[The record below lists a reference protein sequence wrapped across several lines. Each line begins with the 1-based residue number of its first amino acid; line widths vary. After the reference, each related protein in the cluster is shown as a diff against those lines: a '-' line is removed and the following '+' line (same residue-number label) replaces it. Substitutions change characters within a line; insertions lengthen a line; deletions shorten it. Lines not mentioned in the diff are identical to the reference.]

1 MQNPRWK
8 DWLAQAE
15 RDWARCLCIRVFSPK
30 LVSSVKSRSKNVTDL
45 LHKHYKKLILHKSN
59 KVQKTYFY
67 LVLIFSTM
75 SLFSCDKPKEI
86 SPEKFQTLIRKSSDL
101 HVVTYLGIEKEKAIL
116 KVSTR
121 SSIDSEKWKDEYFY
135 ARETPDLYFWI
146 DENIYGITV
155 PNFNKLY
162 SYLLS
167 LENKEFQFGEWTIL
181 TRDQLRAKEKNKEI
195 RITIKRYTYFTF
207 SLDGSKIA
215 YGSLSIKFN
224 PARDVRYKELWR
236 ELMNHIR

>member
-1 MQNPRWK
+1 M
-8 DWLAQAE
+8 
-15 RDWARCLCIRVFSPK
+15 
-30 LVSSVKSRSKNVTDL
+30 
-45 LHKHYKKLILHKSN
+45 LHKYYKKLILHKSN

-86 SPEKFQTLIRKSSDL
+86 SPEKFQTLIQKSSDL

-195 RITIKRYTYFTF
+195 RITIKRYTYFAF
-207 SLDGSKIA
+207 SLDGSKIV

-224 PARDVRYKELWR
+224 PARDVGYKKLWR

>member
-1 MQNPRWK
+1 M
-8 DWLAQAE
+8 
-15 RDWARCLCIRVFSPK
+15 
-30 LVSSVKSRSKNVTDL
+30 TDL
-45 LHKHYKKLILHKSN
+45 LHKYYKKLILHKSN

-86 SPEKFQTLIRKSSDL
+86 SPEKFQTLIQKSSDL

-181 TRDQLRAKEKNKEI
+181 TRDQLRAKEKTRKFALQLKDI
-195 RITIKRYTYFTF
+195 LI
-207 SLDGSKIA
+207 L
-215 YGSLSIKFN
+215 LS
-224 PARDVRYKELWR
+224 AWMVRRL
-236 ELMNHIR
+236 HTVH

>member
-1 MQNPRWK
+1 M
-8 DWLAQAE
+8 
-15 RDWARCLCIRVFSPK
+15 
-30 LVSSVKSRSKNVTDL
+30 TDL

>member
-1 MQNPRWK
+1 M
-8 DWLAQAE
+8 
-15 RDWARCLCIRVFSPK
+15 
-30 LVSSVKSRSKNVTDL
+30 TDL
-45 LHKHYKKLILHKSN
+45 LHKYYKKLILHKSN

>member
-1 MQNPRWK
+1 M
-8 DWLAQAE
+8 
-15 RDWARCLCIRVFSPK
+15 
-30 LVSSVKSRSKNVTDL
+30 TDL

-135 ARETPDLYFWI
+135 VRKTPDLYFWI
-146 DENIYGITV
+146 DENLYKITV
-155 PNFNKLY
+155 PNFTKIYNF
-162 SYLLS
+162 LLRQP
-167 LENKEFQFGEWTIL
+167 NQQFKFEQWTIL
-181 TRDQLRAKEKNKEI
+181 TRDDSGKKLEVATGKKTI
-195 RITIKRYTYFTF
+195 RITVDGRTRFIFDLRSNGITSF
-207 SLDGSKIA
+207 SLNIKHA
-215 YGSLSIKFN
+215 PNVKESLK
-224 PARDVRYKELWR
+224 YKKLW
-236 ELMNHIR
+236 LQLLNHIQNDVSQ

>member
-1 MQNPRWK
+1 M
-8 DWLAQAE
+8 
-15 RDWARCLCIRVFSPK
+15 
-30 LVSSVKSRSKNVTDL
+30 TDL

-86 SPEKFQTLIRKSSDL
+86 SPEKFQTLIQKSSDL

-215 YGSLSIKFN
+215 YRSLSIKFN

>member
-1 MQNPRWK
+1 M
-8 DWLAQAE
+8 
-15 RDWARCLCIRVFSPK
+15 
-30 LVSSVKSRSKNVTDL
+30 
-45 LHKHYKKLILHKSN
+45 LHKYYKKLILHKSN

>member
-1 MQNPRWK
+1 M
-8 DWLAQAE
+8 
-15 RDWARCLCIRVFSPK
+15 
-30 LVSSVKSRSKNVTDL
+30 TDL
-45 LHKHYKKLILHKSN
+45 LHKYYKKLILHKSN

-86 SPEKFQTLIRKSSDL
+86 SPEKFQTLIQKSSDL
-101 HVVTYLGIEKEKAIL
+101 HVVTYLGIEKEKTIL

-135 ARETPDLYFWI
+135 VRETPDLYFWI

>member
-1 MQNPRWK
+1 M
-8 DWLAQAE
+8 
-15 RDWARCLCIRVFSPK
+15 
-30 LVSSVKSRSKNVTDL
+30 
-45 LHKHYKKLILHKSN
+45 LHKYYKKLILHKSN

-86 SPEKFQTLIRKSSDL
+86 SPEKFQTLIQKSSDL

>member
-1 MQNPRWK
+1 M
-8 DWLAQAE
+8 
-15 RDWARCLCIRVFSPK
+15 
-30 LVSSVKSRSKNVTDL
+30 TDL
-45 LHKHYKKLILHKSN
+45 LHKYYKKLILHKSN

-86 SPEKFQTLIRKSSDL
+86 SPEKFQTLIQKSSDL

-195 RITIKRYTYFTF
+195 RITIKRYTYFAF
-207 SLDGSKIA
+207 SLDGSKIV

-224 PARDVRYKELWR
+224 PARDVGYKKLWR

>member
-1 MQNPRWK
+1 
-8 DWLAQAE
+8 
-15 RDWARCLCIRVFSPK
+15 
-30 LVSSVKSRSKNVTDL
+30 
-45 LHKHYKKLILHKSN
+45 
-59 KVQKTYFY
+59 
-67 LVLIFSTM
+67 M

-86 SPEKFQTLIRKSSDL
+86 SPEKFQTLIQKSSDL

-135 ARETPDLYFWI
+135 VRKTPDLYFWI

-181 TRDQLRAKEKNKEI
+181 TRDDSGKKLEVATGKKTI
-195 RITIKRYTYFTF
+195 RITVDGRTRFIFYLRSDGITSF
-207 SLDGSKIA
+207 SLNIKQAPNVKESLKYKKIVAPTFESHSKRCERMKVETEGKI
-215 YGSLSIKFN
+215 
-224 PARDVRYKELWR
+224 P
-236 ELMNHIR
+236 

>member
-1 MQNPRWK
+1 M
-8 DWLAQAE
+8 
-15 RDWARCLCIRVFSPK
+15 
-30 LVSSVKSRSKNVTDL
+30 TDL

-121 SSIDSEKWKDEYFY
+121 SSIDSKKWKDEYFY

-181 TRDQLRAKEKNKEI
+181 TRDQLRTKEKNKEI